1 MSIWCFEH
9 SWFSGFSVADEV
21 CPQCDWMGGK
31 EAGHIPR
38 THCIPWLLQVRL
50 NKQSLY
56 LHNYCAGKV
65 HKVNSWWW
73 IVFPIDTALHAC
85 SRLFQAIVVH
95 LMLVGGVFFIDDS
108 FGIIVL
114 YMYFLIIAVGKGQ
127 WKKPTLLMISKI
139 TQIQKTW
146 L

>member
-1 MSIWCFEH
+1 MEIFVIRAICIKINLNFFSIISIWCFEH

-31 EAGHIPR
+31 EASHIPR
-38 THCIPWLLQVRL
+38 THCIPWFLQVGL
-50 NKQSLY
+50 YKQNLY

-65 HKVNSWWW
+65 RKVNSWWW

-95 LMLVGGVFFIDDS
+95 LMLVGRSVS
-108 FGIIVL
+108 SS
-114 YMYFLIIAVGKGQ
+114 
-127 WKKPTLLMISKI
+127 LMIALELSFC
-139 TQIQKTW
+139 TCTS
-146 L
+146 

>member
-1 MSIWCFEH
+1 M
-9 SWFSGFSVADEV
+9 
-21 CPQCDWMGGK
+21 
-31 EAGHIPR
+31 
-38 THCIPWLLQVRL
+38 
-50 NKQSLY
+50 
-56 LHNYCAGKV
+56 
-65 HKVNSWWW
+65 
-73 IVFPIDTALHAC
+73 FPIDTALHAC

-139 TQIQKTW
+139 TQIQKT
-146 L
+146 

>member
-1 MSIWCFEH
+1 MEIFVIRAICIKINLNFFSIISIWCFEH

-85 SRLFQAIVVH
+85 SRLFQDIVVH
-95 LMLVGGVFFIDDS
+95 LMLVGRSVRS
-108 FGIIVL
+108 S
-114 YMYFLIIAVGKGQ
+114 
-127 WKKPTLLMISKI
+127 LMIALELSFC
-139 TQIQKTW
+139 TCTS
-146 L
+146 